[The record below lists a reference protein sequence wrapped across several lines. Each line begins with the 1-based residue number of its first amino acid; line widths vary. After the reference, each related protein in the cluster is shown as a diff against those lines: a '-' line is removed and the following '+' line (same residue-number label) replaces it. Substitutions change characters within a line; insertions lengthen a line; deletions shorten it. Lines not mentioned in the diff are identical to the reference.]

1 MKARNCRSDRR
12 ETGTQI
18 GQIGK
23 TENRIGYQ
31 IRKPVSIFRENRKPN
46 AKQRKSANRNEHQ
59 SRKTDLKISQNRK
72 TENPDA
78 PLNDNYDFSFDLTS
92 GRSG

>member
-12 ETGTQI
+12 EAGTQI

-31 IRKPVSIFRENRKPN
+31 IRKPVSISRENRNKMLN
-46 AKQRKSANRNEHQ
+46 NGKSANRNGHQ
-59 SRKTDLKISQNRK
+59 NRKTDLKIAK
-72 TENPDA
+72 TENPNV
-78 PLNDNYDFSFDLTS
+78 PLI
-92 GRSG
+92 